1 MPKIKTTTEVA
12 AHLTQL
18 YIDTNNGQIE
28 DPTVSYIQNMQAKLA
43 ADFETKSRSG
53 RVPIDFQ
60 ALKIRYGNLD
70 EKLKETADYI
80 KTGNVDPKELLK
92 KEREI
97 ANLVAAIAQGHREAK
112 EILDDPEHNA
122 HEQYKELYNGYDLK
136 PFTEIEPDKAQNVL
150 KMTGQTKSAYKWIEE
165 VYKDMDDPIS
175 VSEERV
181 AMILAARQLG
191 NAVYDHPEN
200 IKNTRIS
207 EAELRSHA
215 NKIMQTPEFKE
226 YFKTVEDLD
235 FKKTIKHGHGGYLE
249 KTFEDF
255 LVNNRPKEPL
265 EIDINGRYQKV
276 IDAKGKDLS
285 QMYSYKNYKEY
296 FEQNKGNVVTSK
308 EVHAARMAAADALYR
323 KDPEAPFDKKALDNK
338 ARQFM
343 KDPSFKVMMAMPGK
357 TDMLVNGDAPGFANS
372 VLEMNNACKSML
384 NPQTGKFEHAGMSHV
399 ALNRLQERV
408 EENPD
413 LKAVVDSVNALK
425 EGKKEPK
432 DVVNTLNTIMDYQSK
447 HINDKIG
454 QNGKDLNDTLRLM
467 HELTAG
473 TPLSGVTQTQI
484 DKVNAARNKPVGD
497 KSHLT
502 MEFLG
507 AEGQAERDKLN
518 NGPQHN
524 DVNKGIDIGR

>member
-1 MPKIKTTTEVA
+1 MPKIRTTTEVA

-97 ANLVAAIAQGHREAK
+97 ANLVGAIAQGHRDAK

-122 HEQYKELYNGYDLK
+122 HEQYKELYNSYDLK
-136 PFTEIEPDKAQNVL
+136 PFIEIEPDKAQNVL
-150 KMTGQTKSAYKWIEE
+150 KMAGQTKTAYKWIEE
-165 VYKDMDDPIS
+165 AYKGMDEPMN

-215 NKIMQTPEFKE
+215 SKIMQTPEFKE

-255 LVNNRPKEPL
+255 LVNKRPKEPL

-276 IDAKGKDLS
+276 IDAKSKDLS

-296 FEQNKGNVVTSK
+296 FEQNKGSVVTSK
-308 EVHAARMAAADALYR
+308 EVHAARMAAADALHR
-323 KDPEAPFDKKALDNK
+323 QDPQAPFNKKDLDNK

-357 TDMLVNGDAPGFANS
+357 MDMLVKGDAAAFADS
-372 VLEMNNACKSML
+372 VLAMNNACKSML
-384 NPQTGKFEHAGMSHV
+384 NDEGKFDHV
-399 ALNRLQERV
+399 GYSDISLERLKKRV

-413 LKAVVDSVNALK
+413 LKAVVDSVEALK
-425 EGKKEPK
+425 QGKKEPK

-447 HINDKIG
+447 HINDKTG

-467 HELTAG
+467 HELTVG

-484 DKVNAARNKPVGD
+484 DKVNASRNRQPGD
-497 KSHLT
+497 RSYLT
-502 MEFLG
+502 MEFIG
-507 AEGQAERDKLN
+507 AEGQKERDNLN
-518 NGPQHN
+518 KAAENN
-524 DVNKGIDIGR
+524 EVNKGMVWR